1 METTTTTTA
10 GTTVDTY
17 LAAWNE
23 TDPARRAA
31 LVEQAWAPDARYED
45 PMLEAAGHDGIS
57 EMVADVQAAY
67 PGHTFRRTS
76 GIDGHH
82 DVVRFGWELTAAD
95 GSVFVAGVDMGEL
108 APDGRFRRMIGF
120 FGELPAG

>member
-1 METTTTTTA
+1 METTTTT

-31 LVEQAWAPDARYED
+31 LVERAWVPEGTYED
-45 PMLEAAGHDGIS
+45 PMLEATGHGGIS
-57 EMVADVQAAY
+57 EMAANVQATY
-67 PGHTFRRTS
+67 PGHTFRRTT

-82 DVVRFGWELTAAD
+82 DVVRFGWELTAPD
-95 GSVFVAGVDMGEL
+95 GSVFVAGVDVGEL
-108 APDGRFRRMIGF
+108 APDGRFRRMTGF
-120 FGELPAG
+120 FGDLPTG